1 MENNTLLIIEENDDN
16 QTSTTEEAKEEEDP
30 ASRLKLAMANK
41 KLKDDFFR
49 ENELNRTAE
58 IINDDYENEIDKT
71 MQDLEDKVSLTYSSD
86 DESGDDESNP
96 INGNLNSDDNG
107 EYDVS
112 VSEKSLRSSYGQQV
126 PSILLPFYERRR
138 LSECKEESESDEE
151 IEQPEKPIITVTT
164 TNGVTHPTEVSTKK
178 RFVVTKANEDEINVP
193 QQPVSI
199 LKKTPSPP
207 SQQKNTQSP
216 KKIRYDAH
224 EALKDYTAA
233 KNSHTIHF
241 PCSPAAVGRMN
252 LKNMFSPQGTL
263 NPHLDKRYF
272 DTSLVEIRT
281 SQNQL
286 ATSTKSLDD
295 TGKSQPLN
303 DIWIKRTDLKHP
315 NSISD
320 KISVSSDSITS
331 SKSRKSDVSLIDFG
345 AVD

>member
-16 QTSTTEEAKEEEDP
+16 QTSTAEEAKEEEDP
-30 ASRLKLAMANK
+30 RSRLKLAMANK

-49 ENELNRTAE
+49 ENEINRASE
-58 IINDDYENEIDKT
+58 IINDDYENE
-71 MQDLEDKVSLTYSSD
+71 MLDLEDKVSLTYSSD
-86 DESGDDESNP
+86 DDDPTNGDE
-96 INGNLNSDDNG
+96 NG

-112 VSEKSLRSSYGQQV
+112 ASEKASLRASYGQQV
-126 PSILLPFYERRR
+126 PSILLPFFERRR

-151 IEQPEKPIITVTT
+151 VEQPAPIITVTT
-164 TNGVTHPTEVSTKK
+164 TNGVTHPTEVAAKK
-178 RFVVTKANEDEINVP
+178 RFVVTKANEDEINVSKEE
-193 QQPVSI
+193 QKPVSI

-207 SQQKNTQSP
+207 SQQKLTQSP

-252 LKNMFSPQGTL
+252 LKSMFSPQGNL

-272 DTSLVEIRT
+272 DTSLVEVRT

-295 TGKSQPLN
+295 TGSSQPLN

-331 SKSRKSDVSLIDFG
+331 SKSRRSDVS
-345 AVD
+345 